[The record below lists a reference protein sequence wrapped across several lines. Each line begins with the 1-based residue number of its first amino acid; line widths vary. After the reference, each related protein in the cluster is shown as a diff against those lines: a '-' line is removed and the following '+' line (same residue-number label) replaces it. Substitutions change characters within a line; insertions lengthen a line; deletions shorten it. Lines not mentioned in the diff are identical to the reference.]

1 MSKKITQILL
11 MVTLVLSLAACGT
24 GPKSTIVPSPVETQV
39 VANTPEAGDLVISN
53 TNAFVDKYGS
63 YRVVGMLVNKTNNVL
78 TGIKLT
84 LEIIDAS
91 GNSLLKEN
99 GNPVPGVI
107 FHPMLKTLA
116 PGEGSPFEYS
126 YDTANGVPAS
136 YKVTI
141 TALQSGD
148 TKRANLTAENVQIVD
163 NGSGWYY
170 LTGELV
176 NKGTQWARINYLAGA
191 ILDTS
196 NNVLSADQ
204 TITYTTELAPAGD
217 TSGGDRTPF
226 EINFPNPGGSAT
238 PNWNLYWDTDVID
251 NANLYPVTTNITN
264 GYVDQYGAQHIVGW
278 VTNHSNQALTSLVV
292 AGLYDQVGIAL
303 DASYSNL
310 AIPLKAGE
318 AIPFSILTFGNVDND
333 PAQAAQVRTFTAQ
346 VDPGNTALLNYEFVE
361 LAANGE
367 TIQKDGATW
376 TISGSVTNTSN
387 QQLSSAT
394 VVVAV
399 MDAQNNLVAMES
411 TALFPSGH
419 AIDAGEADPYSISI
433 NLDPSID
440 ASGFITTTTVI
451 GEISK

>member
-1 MSKKITQILL
+1 MSKKIALILL
-11 MVTLVLSLAACGT
+11 MGALVLSLAACGT
-24 GPKSTIVPSPVETQV
+24 GSKTTSIPSPVQTSV

-53 TNAFVDKYGS
+53 TSSFVDKYGS

-84 LEIIDAS
+84 LEILDAS

-136 YKVTI
+136 YKVAI

-170 LTGELV
+170 LTGDLV
-176 NKGTQWARINYLAGA
+176 NKGTQWARIHNLAGA
-191 ILDTS
+191 ILDAS

-204 TITYTTELAPAGD
+204 TVTYTTELAPAGD
-217 TSGGDRTPF
+217 PSGGDRTPF
-226 EINFPNPGGSAT
+226 EINFPNPGGSGT
-238 PNWNLYWDTDVID
+238 PTWNLYWDTDVID
-251 NANLYPVTTNITN
+251 SANLFPVTTNITN
-264 GYVDQYGAQHIVGW
+264 GYLDQYGAQHIVGW
-278 VTNHSNQALTSLVV
+278 VTNRSNQSLTSLVV
-292 AGLYDQVGIAL
+292 AGLYDQAGIAL

-318 AIPFSILTFGNVDND
+318 AIPFSISTFGNVDNN
-333 PAQAAQVRTFTAQ
+333 PAQAAQVRTFTVQ
-346 VDPGNTALLNYEFVE
+346 VDPGNTIPLNYEFTE
-361 LAANGE
+361 LAASGE

-376 TISGSVTNTSN
+376 TINGSVTNTSN
-387 QQLSSAT
+387 QKLSSAT

-411 TALFPSGH
+411 TAIFSSGD
-419 AIDAGEADPYSISI
+419 AIDAGETDPYSVPIY
-433 NLDPSID
+433 LDPSMD
-440 ASGFITTTTVI
+440 ASGFTTATTVI